1 MSSFCRRSSMT
12 FRCEFECWVRTNV
25 GLAAGRYSGTSRPDL
40 YLTPQALHSVFGP
53 IGPVRHWGV
62 FSDAQCV
69 HLRAPPPDTGE
80 ASLCFDLGFATTG
93 DSSSAVVVVVV
104 DDKDPQPVLPPPP
117 QPRPEA
123 EAGAAAGTLDRLLLA
138 RPEKDASFGKV
149 RAPAISPAG
158 KSLKES
164 STNLDNHSNSAT
176 SSLCPKPKN

>member
-40 YLTPQALHSVFGP
+40 YLTPQALQSVLGP

-69 HLRAPPPDTGE
+69 HLRVPPLDTGE

-104 DDKDPQPVLPPPP
+104 VDDKDPQPVLPP
-117 QPRPEA
+117 RPEA
-123 EAGAAAGTLDRLLLA
+123 EAAAGNLDRLLLA
-138 RPEKDASFGKV
+138 RPENDASFGKV